1 MKIYIAAIAASVLI
15 AWIGTRTTA
24 YRKRK
29 RHWVLILLS
38 ALPLILLIGLRH
50 YSIGIDSPAYYRWF
64 YRIRSGIEPDVFEWL
79 YVWLNKVIGKFDV
92 EYTAMFLAC
101 AAIFCLPIFC
111 RIFDDSPD
119 IIMSIFLFWAARYY
133 FVYFNLVRQMLS
145 AAILLYSIRFIE
157 RKDLKRFILCVVIA
171 AGFHSSAYAFV
182 LLYLLAD
189 IRIEPKIIAV
199 GTVAAAVLGRVPA
212 VAVIVRTLSGTRYED
227 YAENTG
233 NPFAGL
239 KFSFLVLIAVLVIA
253 LIFYKDDRRYRIYLN
268 SQVLAVWATSMTG
281 TVQLIERMR
290 FTFGLPSI
298 ILLPMAVNNI
308 KDKRAQTLVRWG
320 VIIGFAIYGY
330 LCLRHDPYNM
340 MPYRLYNR

>member
-1 MKIYIAAIAASVLI
+1 MKLYIAAIAASVLI

-64 YRIRSGIEPDVFEWL
+64 YRIRNGIEPDVFEWL

-92 EYTAMFLAC
+92 EYTALFLAC

-171 AGFHSSAYAFV
+171 AGFHSSAYAFAI
-182 LLYLLAD
+182 LYF
-189 IRIEPKIIAV
+189 ISEVKIEPKAIAL
-199 GTVAAAVLGRVPA
+199 GSVLVMALSRTPLIA
-212 VAVIVRTLSGTRYED
+212 FIVRIMSDTKYEG
-227 YAENTG
+227 YAESEG
-233 NPFAGL
+233 NSFAGL
-239 KFSFLVLIAVLVIA
+239 KFSFLVLVAVLIIA
-253 LIFYKDDRRYRIYLN
+253 LLYYEDSRRYRIYLN
-268 SQVLAVWATSMTG
+268 SQILAVWATSMIG

-320 VIIGFAIYGY
+320 VIIGFGIYGY

>member
-29 RHWVLILLS
+29 RHWALILLS

-64 YRIRSGIEPDVFEWL
+64 YRIRNGIEPDVFEWL

-133 FVYFNLVRQMLS
+133 FIYFNLVRQMLS

-171 AGFHSSAYAFV
+171 AGFHSSAYAFAI
-182 LLYLLAD
+182 LYFVSEVK
-189 IRIEPKIIAV
+189 IEPKAIAL
-199 GTVAAAVLGRVPA
+199 GSVLAMALSRTPLIA
-212 VAVIVRTLSGTRYED
+212 FIVRIMSDTKYEG
-227 YAENTG
+227 YAESEG
-233 NPFAGL
+233 NSFAGL
-239 KFSFLVLIAVLVIA
+239 KFSFLVLVAVLIIA
-253 LIFYKDDRRYRIYLN
+253 LLYYEDSRRYRIYLN
-268 SQVLAVWATSMTG
+268 SQILAVWATSMTG

-298 ILLPMAVNNI
+298 ILLPMAINNI
-308 KDKRAQTLVRWG
+308 KDKRMQTLARWG
-320 VIIGFAIYGY
+320 TVVGFAIYGY

-340 MPYRLYNR
+340 VPYRLYNR

>member
-64 YRIRSGIEPDVFEWL
+64 YRIRNGIEPDVFEWL

-171 AGFHSSAYAFV
+171 AGFHSSAYAFAI
-182 LLYLLAD
+182 LYF
-189 IRIEPKIIAV
+189 ISEVKIEPKAIAL
-199 GTVAAAVLGRVPA
+199 GSVLAMALSRTPLIA
-212 VAVIVRTLSGTRYED
+212 FIVRIMSDTKYEG
-227 YAENTG
+227 YAESEG
-233 NPFAGL
+233 NSFAGL
-239 KFSFLVLIAVLVIA
+239 KFSFLVLVAVLIIA
-253 LIFYKDDRRYRIYLN
+253 LLYYEDSRRYRIYLN
-268 SQVLAVWATSMTG
+268 SQILAVWATSMTG

-298 ILLPMAVNNI
+298 ILLPMAINNI
-308 KDKRAQTLVRWG
+308 KDKRMQILARWG
-320 VIIGFAIYGY
+320 TVVGFAIYGY

-340 MPYRLYNR
+340 VPYRLYNR